1 MANDK
6 RYPGVTEP
14 LSLVTPTEKDLKLTD
29 NLVEVLKK
37 HHVYEAK
44 AFTFKKNKILQEIE
58 KVAKDIIHQCCNY
71 SGRFTAQQVTDA
83 GGKLVTYGSFRL
95 DVHSPGIKCLMFK
108 K

>member
-29 NLVEVLKK
+29 DLVEVLKK

-44 AFTFKKNKILQEIE
+44 AFTFKK
-58 KVAKDIIHQCCNY
+58 
-71 SGRFTAQQVTDA
+71 
-83 GGKLVTYGSFRL
+83 
-95 DVHSPGIKCLMFK
+95 
-108 K
+108 